1 MALRLVSLWQRACA
15 NARNFRLYYPYWQ
28 YTNLFI
34 FRFVSLLYLYTA
46 HYIYYVK
53 TAVSKELSFIEKYYL
68 NILVIF
74 FIEYFT
80 FWLDCVVFT
89 CIYNIFIEQFRRCFN
104 LEFLNSFL
112 KSCVTKT
119 NNVKIK
125 KNDSVRNMLLNIFRL
140 QKLTKLPMML
150 INASE
155 SLQVGRFNS
164 QNSETLMLHVKR
176 FVFIFEKV
184 VWSVRYRKRN

>member
-1 MALRLVSLWQRACA
+1 MFLSDKGPAPTLETLDFTIRIGSTPT
-15 NARNFRLYYPYWQ
+15 FSY
-28 YTNLFI
+28 FD
-34 FRFVSLLYLYTA
+34 LYLYSTYAA

-53 TAVSKELSFIEKYYL
+53 TAVSKELSYRKVLF
-68 NILVIF
+68 
-74 FIEYFT
+74 EYFSDI
-80 FWLDCVVFT
+80 FHRIFYILIRLRCF
-89 CIYNIFIEQFRRCFN
+89 YMYIFIEQFPRCFN

-155 SLQVGRFNS
+155 SLQVGRLRR
-164 QNSETLMLHVKR
+164 TLKP
-176 FVFIFEKV
+176 
-184 VWSVRYRKRN
+184 